1 MASERRN
8 PVPAQQT
15 QGNIRPSR
23 LSKKQY
29 TLSLLNEALC
39 TGWLDNQEVHRIQRE
54 FMSILSDLIQRYTQ
68 GKSSSVTSDTAERI
82 LSSILYAVDA
92 NLRRFADPL
101 RAVDYLTTADMRK
114 IYGEGVDLLRQCLD
128 ETKRLYT
135 VVKQNKLD
143 VAVEAYHTTIDESLP
158 VFLNQYGILFDAH
171 NTMASIDYPLAVDD
185 IQMEGVFYIREYVER
200 LKMETDFCRLFSQ
213 GDLDTLLVHFGQVC
227 RFDYRIELFNIFE
240 LVLNNAV
247 FSILSGGD
255 AHKIYISP
263 GQFEALTRRFAL
275 ASAAQIQTLLHEAA
289 DELLSRLNINDTQLS
304 DYMHQCMRHLAQRAV
319 NAARHHRLE
328 TVIIKEMKKKQK
340 SYAISLDNGDQM
352 TDSRFRLLVD
362 RITACEKTEEKVDLI
377 QKNVHSLTD
386 YVDVLNAGCLFG
398 NEFHTLF
405 RSLSHIEL
413 AILTKRVF
421 YEDLRDHSCH
431 FSSIVFQEKMPESE
445 WEQHYVAFLQNLGP
459 DRLNA
464 VEACIHDIDY
474 EDISFD

>member
-1 MASERRN
+1 
-8 PVPAQQT
+8 
-15 QGNIRPSR
+15 
-23 LSKKQY
+23 
-29 TLSLLNEALC
+29 
-39 TGWLDNQEVHRIQRE
+39 
-54 FMSILSDLIQRYTQ
+54 MSILSDLIQRYTQ

-319 NAARHHRLE
+319 NAARHNSLE

-413 AILTKRVF
+413 AILAKRVF

-445 WEQHYVAFLQNLGP
+445 WEQHYVVFLQNLGP

>member
-1 MASERRN
+1 
-8 PVPAQQT
+8 
-15 QGNIRPSR
+15 
-23 LSKKQY
+23 
-29 TLSLLNEALC
+29 
-39 TGWLDNQEVHRIQRE
+39 
-54 FMSILSDLIQRYTQ
+54 MSILSDLIQRYTQ

-82 LSSILYAVDA
+82 MSSILYAVDA